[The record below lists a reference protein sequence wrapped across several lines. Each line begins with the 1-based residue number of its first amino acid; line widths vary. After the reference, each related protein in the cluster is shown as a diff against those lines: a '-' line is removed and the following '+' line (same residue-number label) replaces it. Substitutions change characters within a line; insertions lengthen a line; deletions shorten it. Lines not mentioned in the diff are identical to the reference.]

1 MRINLLKL
9 SLKNFKG
16 IKELDINFG
25 DVTEIRG
32 ANATG
37 KTTIVDAFDWLVFG
51 KDSKD
56 RKDFNIKTL
65 DESGNELHGLEHSVI
80 GVLEVDGRNIKLARI
95 YKEKWTKT
103 RGQAEKELKGHT
115 TEYQINEVP
124 VSMKEYQSKINE
136 IFDEDKFKLI
146 TNPLYFTN
154 MNWKEQ
160 RKILLEIIGDVSDEK
175 VIAYNKDLKPLEDLI
190 EDGIDNFNKATG
202 ARIKK
207 LKESIKSIPY
217 RIDEC
222 NNSIV
227 DENFEELEQE
237 KIKIADEISK
247 IDSIIADKSKANN
260 EKLKMQDKLYELK
273 NNFNSKYNEA
283 KNSMI
288 DPKEELK
295 NKISNAVYE
304 KRKLESELNRLT
316 DDRLSEVGLSSRCE
330 SNIENINSELES
342 LRKQFKET
350 REWKI
355 EFNEENF
362 ICPTCQRKLEN
373 DDIEAKKEELI
384 KNFEEKKAKK
394 LKDIN
399 EAGKSNKSR
408 LEDLNKKLE
417 ESNKIIAK
425 LDEKIN
431 SKNQEIKEVESKI
444 VKLNKEL
451 ELISETEIVIKF
463 DGMEKLQSE
472 IKSLEAKISAFNE
485 VDNISLINE
494 KRQLQA
500 KLDDVTRLLNKKEN
514 NITLKARI
522 KELEDEEKELS
533 VSIAK
538 QEGLQYLA
546 EQFIRTKVE
555 LLEAGINNKFKGTVE
570 FKLFENQIN
579 GGMSETCEALIDGV
593 PFSNVNTAAQINAGL
608 NILNTLCEH
617 FNAYAPV
624 FVDNA
629 ESVNKI
635 GKTESQLIKLTVSLD
650 KKLVIEGENNE

>member
-1 MRINLLKL
+1 MKINLLKL

-16 IKELDINFG
+16 IKELDVKFG
-25 DVTEIRG
+25 DVTEIKG
-32 ANATG
+32 ANAVG
-37 KTTIVDAFDWLVFG
+37 KTTIVDAFNWLVFG
-51 KDSKD
+51 KDSKG

-80 GVLEVDGRNIKLARI
+80 GVLEVDGRAITLARI
-95 YKEKWTKT
+95 YKEKWSKTK
-103 RGQAEKELKGHT
+103 GQAEKELKGHT

-136 IFDEDKFKLI
+136 IFNEDKFKLI

-160 RKILLEIIGDVSDEK
+160 RKILLEIIGDVSDER
-175 VIAYNKDLKPLEDLI
+175 VIAYNKDLKPLENII

-207 LKESIKSIPY
+207 LKENIKSIPY

-237 KIKIADEISK
+237 KINLTDEIAR

-260 EKLKMQDKLYELK
+260 EKLKLQDRLYELK
-273 NNFNSKYNEA
+273 NEFNYKYNEA
-283 KNSMI
+283 KNSVV
-288 DPKEELK
+288 DPKDKLR
-295 NKISNAVYE
+295 NQISGATYQ
-304 KRKLESELNRLT
+304 KRKTETELNRLT
-316 DDRLSEVGLSSRCE
+316 DDRLSEVGLASRCE
-330 SNIENINSELES
+330 LNIENINSELQA
-342 LRKQFKET
+342 LRTQFKET
-350 REWKI
+350 RDWKI

-362 ICPTCQRKLEN
+362 ICPTCQRKLEDN
-373 DDIEAKKEELI
+373 DIEAKKDELV
-384 KNFEEKKAKK
+384 KRFEERRSKK

-399 EAGKSNKSR
+399 EAGKTNKSK
-408 LEDLNKKLE
+408 LEGLNEKLE
-417 ESNKIIAK
+417 EAK
-425 LDEKIN
+425 KNITELDEEIN
-431 SKNQEIKEVESKI
+431 SKNKDLKEVEVQI
-444 VKLNKEL
+444 IKLNKEL
-451 ELISETEIVIKF
+451 ESIRETEIVIKF
-463 DGMEKLQSE
+463 DGMEELQSE
-472 IKSLEAKISAFNE
+472 IKSLEEQINTFNE
-485 VDNISLINE
+485 IDNSSLLSKKREVQEQLDNI
-494 KRQLQA
+494 
-500 KLDDVTRLLNKKEN
+500 TRLLNKKDN

-555 LLEAGINNKFKGTVE
+555 LLEAGINKKFKGTVE
-570 FKLFENQIN
+570 FKLFDNQIN
-579 GGMSETCEALIDGV
+579 GGLSETCEALIDGV
-593 PFSNVNTAAQINAGL
+593 PFSNANTAAQINAGL

-635 GKTESQLIKLTVSLD
+635 EQTESQLIKLTVSLD
-650 KKLVIEGENNE
+650 KKLVVEGE